1 MHKRLKQ
8 KGARELMSGGEKE
21 EEEEEEEEEHLRTIF
36 DEFRTSKISI
46 DDIISRRRRRRQYRR
61 SLNNSESSS
70 VGVSSDKTN
79 TVSLQEIFLQR
90 GEKFNEED
98 FAKFY
103 HFCFL
108 ACLTTQEII
117 PARSISVDDACE
129 LWSFLLSSTKKQ
141 QLRKSSSSLYIEEG
155 GARTMTTTPTTT
167 TTPSSVLAKGMLLPR
182 WMNRTFC
189 KFCTE
194 RTSSSSSS
202 SSSVVDEETFLRTLD
217 FARMYRKN
225 NGHIR
230 DWYENQKWPALIDD
244 FVSSL
249 GRENNTAIKDN
260 SNKRASGG
268 DGGSNDDADRVRT
281 DEELASSS
289 LRADVTLRRGKGG
302 RIGMKTVH
310 PRGQKRKEQ
319 EANVDV
325 LSSQLSSALQTK
337 KQKTGGIRLDYF
349 D

>member
-1 MHKRLKQ
+1 MHERLKQ
-8 KGARELMSGGEKE
+8 KGARKLMSGGEKE
-21 EEEEEEEEEHLRTIF
+21 EGEEEHLRTIF

-90 GEKFNEED
+90 GEDFNEED

-108 ACLTTQEII
+108 ACLTTQEIN

-141 QLRKSSSSLYIEEG
+141 QLRKSSSSLSIEEG
-155 GARTMTTTPTTT
+155 GVRTMTTTPTTT

-202 SSSVVDEETFLRTLD
+202 YSSSVVDEETFLRTLD

-260 SNKRASGG
+260 SDKRASGG
-268 DGGSNDDADRVRT
+268 DGGINDDAEQGRT

-337 KQKTGGIRLDYF
+337 KRKTSGIRLDYF

>member
-8 KGARELMSGGEKE
+8 KGARKLMSGGEKE
-21 EEEEEEEEEHLRTIF
+21 EEKEEEEEHLRTIF

-90 GEKFNEED
+90 GEEFNEED

-108 ACLTTQEII
+108 ACLTTQEIN

-141 QLRKSSSSLYIEEG
+141 QLRKSSSSLSIEEG

-202 SSSVVDEETFLRTLD
+202 SSSSVVDEETFLRTLD
-217 FARMYRKN
+217 FARLYRKN

-230 DWYENQKWPALIDD
+230 EWYENQKWPALIDD

-260 SNKRASGG
+260 SDKRASGG
-268 DGGSNDDADRVRT
+268 YGGSNDDADRVRT

-289 LRADVTLRRGKGG
+289 LRADVTLRRGEGG
-302 RIGMKTVH
+302 RIGIKTVH

-337 KQKTGGIRLDYF
+337 KRKNGGIRLDYF

>member
-1 MHKRLKQ
+1 M
-8 KGARELMSGGEKE
+8 
-21 EEEEEEEEEHLRTIF
+21 T
-36 DEFRTSKISI
+36 
-46 DDIISRRRRRRQYRR
+46 
-61 SLNNSESSS
+61 
-70 VGVSSDKTN
+70 
-79 TVSLQEIFLQR
+79 
-90 GEKFNEED
+90 
-98 FAKFY
+98 
-103 HFCFL
+103 
-108 ACLTTQEII
+108 
-117 PARSISVDDACE
+117 
-129 LWSFLLSSTKKQ
+129 
-141 QLRKSSSSLYIEEG
+141 
-155 GARTMTTTPTTT
+155 TTTPTTT

-202 SSSVVDEETFLRTLD
+202 PSSVVDEETFLRTLD
-217 FARMYRKN
+217 FARLYRKN

-260 SNKRASGG
+260 SDKRASGD

-289 LRADVTLRRGKGG
+289 LRADVTLRRGEGG
-302 RIGMKTVH
+302 RIGIKTVH

-337 KQKTGGIRLDYF
+337 KRKNGGIRLDYF

>member
-1 MHKRLKQ
+1 MHERLKQ
-8 KGARELMSGGEKE
+8 KGARKLMSGGEKE
-21 EEEEEEEEEHLRTIF
+21 EGEEEHLRTIF

-90 GEKFNEED
+90 GEDFNEED

-108 ACLTTQEII
+108 ACLTTQEIN

-141 QLRKSSSSLYIEEG
+141 QLRKSSSSLSIEEG
-155 GARTMTTTPTTT
+155 GVRTMTTTPTTT

-202 SSSVVDEETFLRTLD
+202 YSSSVVAEETFLRTLD

-260 SNKRASGG
+260 SDKRASGG
-268 DGGSNDDADRVRT
+268 DGGINDDADQVRT

-337 KQKTGGIRLDYF
+337 KRKTSGIRLDYF